1 MKVRESTPP
10 LTSRQ
15 GVCSATQYW
24 PACRASELGGRAKE
38 TPTGTPGGMW
48 STSCPRARHP
58 WRLETPKSLGEC
70 LMAKRAAAAGWSLSA
85 DAAMPRPRSLR
96 MAKRAASL
104 GLSADAARP
113 KPRSQRM
120 AKRAASW
127 GLSADAARPKPRS
140 QRASCVHSRPST
152 SQRGCRAVASSA
164 PSQRASCVRVCQRAH
179 EREIT
184 CDDLDRPKQYE
195 ARRAKD
201 KRTKGMTA
209 TDEK

>member
-15 GVCSATQYW
+15 GVCSATQCW

-113 KPRSQRM
+113 KPRSQR
-120 AKRAASW
+120 
-127 GLSADAARPKPRS
+127 
-140 QRASCVHSRPST
+140 ASCVHSRPST